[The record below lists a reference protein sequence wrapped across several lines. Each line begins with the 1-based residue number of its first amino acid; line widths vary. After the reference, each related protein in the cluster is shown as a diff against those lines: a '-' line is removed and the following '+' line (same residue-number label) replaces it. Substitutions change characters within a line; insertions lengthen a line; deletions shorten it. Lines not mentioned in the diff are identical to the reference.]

1 MRGRSRGQERQRSPR
16 ANNKPERIAQP
27 GWRLQERLVQ
37 VPSRLVFSFGG
48 ASRDW
53 LASTS
58 VFDLLDGAQRPP
70 NLIRRI
76 LLYAMNPPHPNLAL
90 VQPRAVEVDLAPDQ
104 KSTGS
109 AEIGSSGISLVDIH
123 LRTHQRCH
131 RDLWELPRYSFRP
144 S

>member
-1 MRGRSRGQERQRSPR
+1 
-16 ANNKPERIAQP
+16 
-27 GWRLQERLVQ
+27 

-123 LRTHQRCH
+123 LPDASTMSQRSLGTPEVFIQTFLKPTVG
-131 RDLWELPRYSFRP
+131 RLPRRQS
-144 S
+144 